1 MTPHAPSVNVENL
14 SDVGEGGNHR
24 NPDTTHKSAP
34 ERSCTSI
41 AQGPCRPK
49 GHDRLVNSLDAPNV
63 APEATCPICGRPG
76 SGNLHDNGWGVA
88 SAHYLD
94 DAGHIWTTKWLSFQ
108 EVAA

>member
-1 MTPHAPSVNVENL
+1 MENVD
-14 SDVGEGGNHR
+14 DVGGLWENR
-24 NPDTTHKSAP
+24 AKDTTQKSTP
-34 ERSCTSI
+34 ERRCNAKSSG
-41 AQGPCRPK
+41 ASPDMK
-49 GHDRLVNSLDAPNV
+49 GHDRLVTSIDARTD
-63 APEATCPICGRPG
+63 APEAHCPICGRPG